1 LSEAPARKARK
12 EVIKQVI
19 ESSNVTAEDI
29 KNMMRMISYYYYY
42 RTEILGDRPEDV
54 ALDVFPDPRDVANVS
69 ALIAAWKIAQDKLM
83 SLLAKNLQ
91 GLTSATIPADAF
103 RSPEKLAYYLFLQQR
118 LKQMETGPSE
128 EELEEFEASV
138 DMERLKRSLEK
149 VKGGKRDADS
159 NTQPGGT

>member
-1 LSEAPARKARK
+1 MSEAPARKARK

-83 SLLAKNLQ
+83 SMLVKNLQ
-91 GLTSATIPADAF
+91 GLASASIPTDAF
-103 RSPEKLAYYLFLQQR
+103 RNPEKLAYYLFLQQR
-118 LKQMETGPSE
+118 LKQAESGPSE
-128 EELEEFEASV
+128 EELEEFEANV
-138 DMERLKRSLEK
+138 DEERLKKSLEK
-149 VKGGKRDADS
+149 LKGEKKDGDS
-159 NTQPGGT
+159 GQKS